1 MDLAEAKIVDLGCV
15 CVMMMAKIGWTT
27 QFFFCFVFESRCFRI
42 GRWRW
47 SSMMESITYN
57 LGEFYLPD
65 ANPGGASSDVL
76 SASLLPLETVY

>member
-1 MDLAEAKIVDLGCV
+1 MRDDDGHGWVDDLKFLPVQVLVDDPD
-15 CVMMMAKIGWTT
+15 
-27 QFFFCFVFESRCFRI
+27 FFYCFVFESRCFRI

>member
-1 MDLAEAKIVDLGCV
+1 
-15 CVMMMAKIGWTT
+15 
-27 QFFFCFVFESRCFRI
+27 
-42 GRWRW
+42 
-47 SSMMESITYN
+47 MMESITYN